1 MSMGWTIA
9 LLVPAIPTF
18 LRTEVLVGPCKP
30 NAEAQQKVASTRV
43 AEATFMVNKQVQL
56 KNVSYCLRLAVGG
69 WRLMLSNAGRWYRYI
84 DTRLPGVT
92 SGCQKKKRHFE
103 IAS

>member
-1 MSMGWTIA
+1 MQAERRGAAKGGEYKSGGSYLHGQQTGSIKKCV
-9 LLVPAIPTF
+9 LL
-18 LRTEVLVGPCKP
+18 
-30 NAEAQQKVASTRV
+30 
-43 AEATFMVNKQVQL
+43 
-56 KNVSYCLRLAVGG
+56 YAVGG